1 MIVIRLFPFVV
12 ALCISSWYICRS
24 CVFGLAI
31 FGVNIPDKTEHMVVN
46 GVPLGVLAITILW
59 LLF

>member
-31 FGVNIPDKTEHMVVN
+31 FGINVPSKTRDMVVR
-46 GVPLGVLAITILW
+46 GVPLGVLALTILK